1 MSIVKKAL
9 IPAAGFGTRLF
20 PASKVFKKEFF
31 PVIDRDGRAKPI
43 VLKLV
48 EEVLSAGI
56 EEIGIIIQ
64 ESDRELFE
72 DFFYRPA
79 PEELQRKLSPENREI
94 DRYLVDLGRRIALI
108 PQREQEG
115 YGHAVYQGKDW
126 VNGEPFLLTL
136 GDHLYRSDSEI
147 SCSKQLMEAFESYRV
162 STMALT
168 QMPEEI
174 LYKAGIVGGCWLEGA
189 EILKIDRMEEKPTP
203 EIARSVLRVDGLREN
218 EYLGAFGLYIL
229 ESVVFERLE
238 AQISTNQRYKGE
250 FQLTTALDALA
261 SEGKLLG
268 RVMRGRYLDTGMP
281 DFYRQTIVDF
291 RS

>member
-43 VLKLV
+43 VLKLI

-79 PEELQRKLSPENREI
+79 REELQRKLSPENQQI
-94 DRYLVDLGRRIALI
+94 DRYLVDLGQRIALI

-115 YGHAVYQGKDW
+115 YGHAVYQGRDW
-126 VNGEPFLLTL
+126 ADGEPFLLTL

-147 SCSKQLMEAFESYRV
+147 SCSRQLVEAFERYRV

-168 QMPEEI
+168 TMPEEI
-174 LYKAGIVGGCWLEGA
+174 LYKAGIVGGHWVERA
-189 EILKIDRMEEKPTP
+189 EILKIDRMEEKPTA

-229 ESVVFERLE
+229 ESTVFEYLE
-238 AQISTNQRYKGE
+238 SEITNNQRYKGE

-261 SEGKLLG
+261 REGKLLG

-281 DFYRQTIVDF
+281 DFYRQTIIDF